1 MLHLGGSRFA
11 MSKTVHSH
19 YDAVIIGAGMSG
31 LAAGIRLALFEKKVI
46 ILERHNA
53 PGGLNSFYFKDGR
66 KHDVGLH
73 AMTNYVPPGPRAKG
87 APLTKLFRQLRLTRE
102 DFDLAEQNGSRI
114 AWPGE
119 SLRFTNDFAVLESE
133 VARAFPAEIDGFLRL
148 DAAIRAATGES
159 VALDAV
165 PRSARAV
172 IGEFLRDPVLVDML
186 LLPLMYYG
194 SAQEHDMEWPQFC
207 IMWQALYREGFARPF
222 EGVRKIIHA
231 LTNKYRELGGQRVMK
246 CGVKQMRACDGRV
259 QEIELDDGRILT
271 ADKIISSVGLVETLR
286 LCDDQPPEVE
296 TKAIGRLS
304 FVETITMFDQQPHA
318 LGWDDTIIFFN
329 DAERLHYLRPPELVD
344 PRSGVICCPN
354 NYQYSGGRQLA
365 EGILRVTAQANFDRW
380 LALAP
385 DATVYAAEKKE
396 WFGRLQAEALKFL
409 PGQHT
414 LPGLERHTLAT
425 DMFTP
430 RTVLHFTGHLAGAI
444 YGSSRKV
451 RDGRTHLSNLF
462 LCGTDQG
469 FLGITGAMLSGI
481 TMANVHV
488 LGAGGRD

>member
-1 MLHLGGSRFA
+1 MATPADTHF
-11 MSKTVHSH
+11 
-19 YDAVIIGAGMSG
+19 DAVIIGAGMSG
-31 LAAGIRLALFEKKVI
+31 LAAGIRLALFEKKVV

-53 PGGLNSFYFKDGR
+53 AGGLNSFYFKDGR

-73 AMTNYVPPGPRAKG
+73 AMTNFVPPGPRAKG

-133 VARAFPAEIDGFLRL
+133 VARAFPQEIDGFRRL
-148 DAAIRAATGES
+148 DAAIRASAAES
-159 VALDAV
+159 LALDAV

-172 IGEFLRDPVLVDML
+172 VGEFLHNPVLVDML

-231 LTNKYRELGGQRVMK
+231 LTNKYRELGGKRVMK
-246 CGVKQMRACDGRV
+246 CGVKQLLVRDGRV
-259 QEIELDDGRILT
+259 HEIVLDDGRTLT
-271 ADKIISSVGLVETLR
+271 ADKIISSAGLVETLR
-286 LCDDQPPEVE
+286 LCDDQLPEVE
-296 TKAIGRLS
+296 AKAIGRLS
-304 FVETITMFDQQPHA
+304 FVETITMLDQQPRA

-354 NYQYSGGRQLA
+354 NYQYSGGRQLS

-380 LALAP
+380 MALVP
-385 DATVYAAEKKE
+385 DAMAYAAEKKE
-396 WFGRLQAEALKFL
+396 WFARLQAEALKFL
-409 PGQHT
+409 PGHHT
-414 LPGLERHTLAT
+414 LPGLEKHTLAT

-430 RTVLHFTGHLAGAI
+430 RTVQHFTGHLAGAI

>member
-1 MLHLGGSRFA
+1 MA
-11 MSKTVHSH
+11 TPAHSH

-31 LAAGIRLALFEKKVI
+31 LAAGIRLALFEKKVV

-53 PGGLNSFYFKDGR
+53 PGGLNSFYFKDGH

-73 AMTNYVPPGPRAKG
+73 AMTNFVPPGPRAKG
-87 APLTKLFRQLRLTRE
+87 APLTKVFRQLRLTRE

-119 SLRFTNDFAVLESE
+119 SLRFTNDFVVLESE
-133 VARAFPAEIDGFLRL
+133 VARVYPQEIDGFRRL
-148 DAAIRAATGES
+148 AAAVRDAAAAS
-159 VALDAV
+159 VALDAA

-172 IGEFLRDPVLVDML
+172 LGEFLRNPVLIDML

-222 EGVRKIIHA
+222 EGVRRVIRA
-231 LTNKYRELGGQRVMK
+231 LADKYRDLGGERCMK
-246 CGVKQMRACDGRV
+246 CGVASLRARAGRIA
-259 QEIELDDGRILT
+259 EIVLDDGHILT
-271 ADKIISSVGLVETLR
+271 ADKIISSAGLVETLR
-286 LCDDQPPEVE
+286 LCDDQPPEIE
-296 TKAIGRLS
+296 AKSIGRLS
-304 FVETITMFDQQPHA
+304 FVETITLFDAQPRE
-318 LGWDDTIIFFN
+318 LGWDETIIFFN
-329 DAERLHYLRPPELVD
+329 DAERLRYARPDDLVD
-344 PRSGVICCPN
+344 PRSGVICVPN
-354 NYQYSGGRQLA
+354 NYQYSGGRQLP
-365 EGILRVTAQANFDRW
+365 EGVLRVTAQANFDRW
-380 LALAP
+380 MQLVP
-385 DATVYAAEKKE
+385 DVAAYTAEKKR
-396 WFGRLQAEALKFL
+396 WFDRLQAEALKFL
-409 PGQHT
+409 GGHHSATVPA
-414 LPGLERHTLAT
+414 RTLAT

-430 RTVLHFTGHLAGAI
+430 RTILHYTGHLAGAI

-451 RDGRTHLSNLF
+451 REGRTHLANLF

-488 LGAGGRD
+488 LGAKGEQPETKSAMHNS

>member
-1 MLHLGGSRFA
+1 MAPPADTHF
-11 MSKTVHSH
+11 
-19 YDAVIIGAGMSG
+19 DAVIIGAGMSG
-31 LAAGIRLALFEKKVI
+31 LAAGIRLALFEKKVV

-73 AMTNYVPPGPRAKG
+73 AMTNFVPPGSRAKG

-102 DFDLAEQNGSRI
+102 DFDLAEQKGSRI

-133 VARAFPAEIDGFLRL
+133 VARAFPREIDGFRRL
-148 DAAIRAATGES
+148 DTAIRAAAAES
-159 VALDAV
+159 LSLDAV

-172 IGEFLRDPVLVDML
+172 VGEYLHDPVLVDML

-231 LTNKYRELGGQRVMK
+231 LTNKYRDLGGKRVMK
-246 CGVKQMRACDGRV
+246 CGVKQLRTGDGRV
-259 QEIELDDGRILT
+259 QEILLDDGRTLT
-271 ADKIISSVGLVETLR
+271 AGKIISSAGLVETLR

-296 TKAIGRLS
+296 AKAVGRLS
-304 FVETITMFDQQPHA
+304 FVETITMLDQQPSA

-329 DAERLHYLRPPELVD
+329 DAERLHYMRPPELVD

-354 NYQYSGGRQLA
+354 NYQYSGGRQLP

-380 LALAP
+380 MALAP
-385 DATVYAAEKKE
+385 DATAYAAEKKE
-396 WFGRLQAEALKFL
+396 WFARLQAEALKFL
-409 PGQHT
+409 PGHHT
-414 LPGLERHTLAT
+414 LPGLEKHTLAV

-451 RDGRTHLSNLF
+451 RDGRTHLANLF

>member
-1 MLHLGGSRFA
+1 MA
-11 MSKTVHSH
+11 TPAHSH

-31 LAAGIRLALFEKKVI
+31 LAAGIRLALFEKKVV

-53 PGGLNSFYFKDGR
+53 PGGLNSFYFKDGH

-87 APLTKLFRQLRLTRE
+87 APLTKVFRQLRLTRE

-133 VARAFPAEIDGFLRL
+133 VARAFPREIDGFRRL
-148 DAAIRAATGES
+148 DTSIRSAAAAA
-159 VALDAV
+159 VALDAA

-172 IGEFLRDPVLVDML
+172 LGEFLRDPVLTDML

-194 SAQEHDMEWPQFC
+194 SAQEHDMVWPQFC
-207 IMWQALYREGFARPF
+207 IMWQALYHEGFARPF
-222 EGVRKIIHA
+222 EGVRRVIHA
-231 LTNKYRELGGQRVMK
+231 LTDKYRSLGGERCMK
-246 CGVKQMRACDGRV
+246 CGVKQLRVRAGNV
-259 QEIELDDGRILT
+259 VEIVLDDGRTIT
-271 ADKIISSVGLVETLR
+271 ADKIISSAGLVETLR
-286 LCDDQPPEVE
+286 LCDDQPAEIE
-296 TKAIGRLS
+296 AKSIGRLS
-304 FVETITMFDQQPHA
+304 FVETITLLDRQPRE
-318 LGWDDTIIFFN
+318 LGWSETIIFFN
-329 DAERLHYLRPPELVD
+329 DAERLSYARPNDLVD
-344 PRSGVICCPN
+344 PRSGVICVPN
-354 NYQYSGGRQLA
+354 NYQYGGGRQLP
-365 EGILRVTAQANFDRW
+365 EGILRVTAQANFDQW
-380 LALAP
+380 MKLVP
-385 DATVYAAEKKE
+385 DASAYAAEKQH
-396 WFGRLQAEALKFL
+396 WFGLLQTEALKFL
-409 PGQHT
+409 GGQNST
-414 LPGLERHTLAT
+414 NLSAHTLAT

-451 RDGRTHLSNLF
+451 RDGRTHLANLF

-488 LGAGGRD
+488 LGAGGRE

>member
-1 MLHLGGSRFA
+1 LLVYFPPMA
-11 MSKTVHSH
+11 TPVHAH

-31 LAAGIRLALFEKKVI
+31 LAAGIRLALFEKKVV

-53 PGGLNSFYFKDGR
+53 PGGLNSFYFKDGH

-102 DFDLAEQNGSRI
+102 DFDLAEQKGSRI

-133 VARAFPAEIDGFLRL
+133 VARAFPAEIDGFRKL
-148 DAAIRAATGES
+148 DAAIRAAAAES
-159 VALDAV
+159 VALDTA

-172 IGEFLRDPVLVDML
+172 LGEYIGNSVLADML

-222 EGVRKIIHA
+222 EGVRRIIRA
-231 LTNKYRELGGQRVMK
+231 LTEKYRELGGERCMK
-246 CGVKQMRACDGRV
+246 CGVKQLHPKEGRV
-259 QEIELDDGRILT
+259 AEIVLEDGHVIT
-271 ADKIISSVGLVETLR
+271 ADKIISSAGLVETLR
-286 LCDDQPPEVE
+286 LCDDQPKEVE
-296 TKAIGRLS
+296 SKSIGRLS
-304 FVETITMFDQQPHA
+304 FVETITLFDQQPHVF
-318 LGWDDTIIFFN
+318 GWDDTIIFFN
-329 DAERLHYLRPPELVD
+329 DAERLHYARPSELVD

-354 NYQYSGGRQLA
+354 NYQYSGGRQLP

-380 LALAP
+380 MALAP
-385 DATVYAAEKKE
+385 DATAYAAEKKE
-396 WFGRLQAEALKFL
+396 WFARLQAEALKFL
-409 PGQHT
+409 PGNHPLLT
-414 LPGLERHTLAT
+414 LERHALAT

-444 YGSSRKV
+444 YGASRKV
-451 RDGRTHLSNLF
+451 RDGRTHLANLF

-488 LGAGGRD
+488 LGAGGGAKD

>member
-1 MLHLGGSRFA
+1 MA
-11 MSKTVHSH
+11 KPAHSH

-31 LAAGIRLALFEKKVI
+31 LAAGIRLALFEKKVV

-53 PGGLNSFYFKDGR
+53 AGGLNSFYFKDGH

-87 APLTKLFRQLRLTRE
+87 APLTKLLRQLRLTRE
-102 DFDLAEQNGSRI
+102 DFDLAEQAGSRI
-114 AWPGE
+114 AWPGA
-119 SLRFTNDFAVLESE
+119 SLCFTNDFAVLESE
-133 VARAFPAEIDGFLRL
+133 VAQVFPNEVDGFRRL
-148 DAAIRAATGES
+148 DAAVRAAAAES
-159 VALDAV
+159 LALDAV

-172 IGEFLRDPVLVDML
+172 LGEYVRDPVLADML

-194 SAQEHDMEWPQFC
+194 SAQEHDMEWAQFC

-222 EGVRKIIHA
+222 EGVRRIIHA
-231 LTNKYRELGGQRVMK
+231 LTDKYRALGGERCMK
-246 CGVKQMRACDGRV
+246 CGVKKLQVGEGKIAT
-259 QEIELDDGRILT
+259 ILLDDGTVIA
-271 ADKIISSVGLVETLR
+271 ADKIISSAGLVETLR

-296 TKAIGRLS
+296 KQAVGRLS
-304 FVETITMFDQQPHA
+304 FVETITMLDKTPREF
-318 LGWDDTIIFFN
+318 GWEDTIIFFN
-329 DAERLHYLRPPELVD
+329 DAERLHYARPEELVD

-354 NYQYSGGRQLA
+354 NYQYSGGRQLP

-380 LALAP
+380 MALAP
-385 DATVYAAEKKE
+385 DVTAYGAEKKE
-396 WFGRLQAEALKFL
+396 WFARLQVEALKFL
-409 PGQHT
+409 PNAPS
-414 LPGLERHTLAT
+414 LPVLEKHTLAM

-444 YGSSRKV
+444 YGAARKV
-451 RDGRTHLSNLF
+451 RDGRTHLANLF

-488 LGAGGRD
+488 LGAGGKD

>member
-1 MLHLGGSRFA
+1 MATLDQ
-11 MSKTVHSH
+11 SH
-19 YDAVIIGAGMSG
+19 FDAVIIGAGMSG
-31 LAAGIRLALFEKKVI
+31 LAAGIRLALFEKNVV

-87 APLTKLFRQLRLTRE
+87 APLTKIFRQLRLTRE

-114 AWPGE
+114 AWPGA
-119 SLRFTNDFAVLESE
+119 SLRFTNDFAVLEDE
-133 VARAFPAEIDGFLRL
+133 VARVFPQEADNFRRL
-148 DAAIRAATGES
+148 DAAVRAAASEA
-159 VALDAV
+159 VALDTA

-172 IGEFLRDPVLVDML
+172 LAEFIRDPVLTDML

-231 LTNKYRELGGQRVMK
+231 LTEQYRKLGGKRVMK
-246 CGVKQMRACDGRV
+246 CGVKQLRVRAGQV
-259 QEIELDDGRILT
+259 HEIELDDGRVIT
-271 ADKIISSVGLVETLR
+271 AGKIISSAGLVETLR
-286 LCDDQPPEVE
+286 LCDDQPPDAEA
-296 TKAIGRLS
+296 KAIGRLS
-304 FVETITMFDQQPHA
+304 FVETIAMLDTLPHA

-329 DAERLHYLRPPELVD
+329 DAERLHYLRPAELVD

-365 EGILRVTAQANFDRW
+365 EGVLRVTAQANFDRW
-380 LALAP
+380 MALAP
-385 DATVYAAEKKE
+385 DATAYAAEKKE
-396 WFGRLQAEALKFL
+396 WYARLQAQALKFL
-409 PGQHT
+409 PGDQPLLT
-414 LPGLERHTLAT
+414 LERHTLVT

-430 RTVLHFTGHLAGAI
+430 RTVKHFTGHLAGAI
-444 YGSSRKV
+444 YGASRKV
-451 RDGRTHLSNLF
+451 RDGRTHLANLY

-481 TMANVHV
+481 TIANVHV
-488 LGAGGRD
+488 LGAGGKE

>member
-1 MLHLGGSRFA
+1 MVNVGGSLPMA
-11 MSKTVHSH
+11 HPAQTH
-19 YDAVIIGAGMSG
+19 YDVVIIGAGMSG
-31 LAAGIRLALFEKKVI
+31 LAAGIRLALFGKKVV

-53 PGGLNSFYFKDGR
+53 AGGLNSFYFKEGR

-87 APLTKLFRQLRLTRE
+87 APLTKVFRQLRLTRE
-102 DFDLAEQNGSRI
+102 DFDLAEQKGSRI

-119 SLRFTNDFAVLESE
+119 NLRFTNDFAVLESE
-133 VARAFPAEIDGFLRL
+133 VTRAFPGEIDNFRRL
-148 DAAIRAATGES
+148 DAAIRAAAAES
-159 VALDAV
+159 VALDTA

-172 IGEFLRDPVLVDML
+172 VGEYLRNPVLIDML

-222 EGVRKIIHA
+222 EGVRKVIHA
-231 LTNKYRELGGQRVMK
+231 LTDQYRKLGGERCMK
-246 CGVKQMRACDGRV
+246 CGVQQLRVREGRV
-259 QEIELDDGRILT
+259 GEIVLEGGHIIT
-271 ADKIISSVGLVETLR
+271 ADKVISSAGLVETLR
-286 LCDDQPPEVE
+286 LCDDQSREVE
-296 TKAIGRLS
+296 QKSIGRLS
-304 FVETITMFDQQPHA
+304 FVETIALLDQQPQA
-318 LGWDDTIIFFN
+318 LGWDDTIVFFN
-329 DAERLHYLRPPELVD
+329 DAERLHYARPKELVD

-354 NYQYSGGRQLA
+354 NYQYSDGRQLS

-380 LALAP
+380 MALVP
-385 DATVYAAEKKE
+385 DPAAYAAEKKE
-396 WFGRLQAEALKFL
+396 WFARLQAEALKFL
-409 PGQHT
+409 PGNHPLLT
-414 LPGLERHTLAT
+414 LERHTLAM

-444 YGSSRKV
+444 YGSSRKI
-451 RDGRTHLSNLF
+451 RDGRTHLANLF

-481 TMANVHV
+481 TIANAHV
-488 LGAGGRD
+488 LRGDGEN